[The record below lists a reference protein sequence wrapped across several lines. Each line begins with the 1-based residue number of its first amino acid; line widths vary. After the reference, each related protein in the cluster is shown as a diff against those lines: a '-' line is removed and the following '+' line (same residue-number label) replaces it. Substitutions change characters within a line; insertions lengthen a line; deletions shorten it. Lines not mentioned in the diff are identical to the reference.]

1 MSFPIQPTPNFR
13 DTSGKTLAQVQF
25 KILAFTLLPAGFTP
39 FFLMIYYVSSGEPFS
54 ALHTLFY
61 ASVFI
66 GTQLLLLIKHSSLR
80 WTHLIFL
87 IQTGVVW
94 ALLCTHL
101 QNTHIITLQFAL
113 LVSLCC
119 FYVLGKVWACV
130 YTLFCLLPC
139 LGLFWVQYTATV
151 PAFCVQVSKGPVLA
165 IVLLVNL
172 LFISFVQYYFFT
184 VFTQTIQE
192 LNTRTLLLNETVK
205 ALENSRDGLRQ
216 QSRLQK
222 KLIAAITHD
231 IKSPLKYLMLTGK
244 NLYRNSKQLNSN
256 SEQSIRAIYTS
267 AFQMYHFTN
276 NLLQYASLYQEDTP
290 ITASS
295 FNLDDLVQEKISIF
309 KEMIS
314 SQNNKVVNNIPA
326 HLLVCTNKELLSVII
341 HNLLDN
347 AIKYTSNGHIYFS
360 ANQHRGKLQL
370 CIQDT
375 GIGMAP
381 ELVNWCNNRQA
392 VKDFMIENEAHGL
405 GWAMVKELIG
415 LIKGHIMVQS
425 KSGSGTLILLLLS
438 SEV

>member
-1 MSFPIQPTPNFR
+1 M
-13 DTSGKTLAQVQF
+13 LAQVRF

-39 FFLMIYYVSSGEPFS
+39 FFLMFYYLGTREPFN
-54 ALHTLFY
+54 AFHTLFY
-61 ASVFI
+61 VSFFI
-66 GTQLLLLIKHSSLR
+66 ATQLLLLAKHTSLR
-80 WTHLIFL
+80 RAHIIFL
-87 IQTGVVW
+87 LQTGVVW
-94 ALLCTHL
+94 ALLFTHL

-113 LVSLCC
+113 LISLCC
-119 FYVLGKVWACV
+119 FYILGKVWGWV
-130 YTLFCLLPC
+130 YTLACLLPC
-139 LGLFWVQYTATV
+139 LGIFWVQYRANAPLPCIQATRG
-151 PAFCVQVSKGPVLA
+151 PALA

-192 LNTRTLLLNETVK
+192 LNTRTTLLNETVK

-244 NLYRNSKQLNSN
+244 SLYRNSKQPVNNTEESL
-256 SEQSIRAIYTS
+256 RAIYTS

-276 NLLQYASLYQEDTP
+276 NLLQYASLYQEDNH
-290 ITASS
+290 ITTSS
-295 FNLDDLVQEKISIF
+295 FHLDDLVQEKISIF

-314 SQNNKVVNNIPA
+314 SQNNKIVNNIPD

-381 ELVNWCNNRQA
+381 ELVNWCNNRQM
-392 VKDFMIENEAHGL
+392 VKDFMNENEAHGL

-425 KSGSGTLILLLLS
+425 KSGSGTLILLLLP
-438 SEV
+438 SEI